1 MISGITIKQMIDS
14 GELFQL
20 PIGEER
26 EKVKAR
32 VQSASIDLTAKYFY
46 IASQNRNISIST
58 DLDKFAF
65 DSHHLQPG
73 ETVIIKIAEK
83 FNMPKQ
89 VAGTVFPP
97 NSLSSKGLIMTNPGH
112 IDPGFKGYISVCLV
126 NMGRNVV
133 ILDGKHKVATL
144 ILSALDHET
153 EGYEGYEGSESVGV
167 SKQQIS
173 NIGNDFAGL
182 DERIPKI
189 VNKSV
194 GKSAF
199 VALAFVAVVMTLI
212 AIIAP
217 EITQYRTERKDIA
230 LISKDLI
237 FPLQKE
243 VFILKSQLQSSEANL
258 KSMREQN
265 SLELAKLRQELAN
278 MSTFHGK
285 SSDNSLAISNK

>member
-20 PIGEER
+20 PTGEER

-153 EGYEGYEGSESVGV
+153 EGYEGSESVGV

-237 FPLQKE
+237 LPLQKE
-243 VFILKSQLQSSEANL
+243 VFILKKQLQSSEANL

-278 MSTFHGK
+278 MSTFPDK
-285 SSDNSLAISNK
+285 SSGDSLAISNK